1 MDAEVKEIIIKEILP
16 LVEKG
21 ELALFLG
28 AGTSI
33 GTPSINKMTVP
44 SSLELIERICT
55 ECGYEESDYSNTDLQ
70 TAFGTGQDEI
80 DNFENFLVSNFMCE
94 RPLHWQ
100 LSIYRLWWRI
110 IFTTNIDDI
119 PEKCI
124 DILKKDDKS
133 YPDYHVFN
141 YLDREP
147 VFRIP
152 TSPEVVKLH
161 GCVNKVKDGF
171 VFDSVSYADNT
182 VKQSDWISRCALH
195 ITHGHCLFVGSKFKE
210 SDIEFAI
217 RQRKNWDNESPN
229 LTNWIVLKDFST
241 MEEKSYLRRGIKP
254 LKCNADE
261 LFNLLYE
268 NAQYVSPTKFIKRKA
283 PFLSHAESNSKALAW
298 FSENLESVRD
308 MIRHWGSKTGPY
320 TRFYFGDM
328 PDWFYIS
335 HNVPAKFNTVDS
347 VVRSVL
353 SFKSSNEKANLI
365 NIIGSVGSGKTT
377 IALQA
382 LSILSQTQDN
392 VYNFMG
398 INGIHIEHLWNV
410 IKDIKGLVVIYID
423 SAANHF
429 YAVNDVIQ
437 RALDNNTGCK
447 LCIITEDRSVQYYR
461 NHRHLYQI
469 PNKIINKIII
479 NTLSRS
485 DASSLLNKAD
495 SLGVIYEKLKDL
507 SSEQRIN
514 KVVNFDKGYNGDLLA
529 TLYDLSSGE
538 SYRKKLNDEYQEITS
553 PQARSIYE
561 TISLVTACKL
571 PLPLN
576 YLSETENISV
586 SSTMNY
592 LKEDLEGKIHIREHG
607 NSMISVTARHYTIAE
622 FHLTKCFTKEKIKDT
637 IIKLMHCMS
646 KKFTIDDIKMHPI
659 SYRIYR
665 STLSYHF
672 LSEQI
677 FSNKDDYKYIHE
689 IYSTCQSLYAHDGVF
704 WLQYGRFLEKDSQ
717 VPEALHCFRRGLD
730 LYDSFQ
736 IRHALG
742 HLLLKK
748 YRTEGMKEYDE
759 YLEGISWLEG
769 EIKSRATDSYSYT
782 SLCSELTKIITLS
795 PENTHAIETLKK
807 YVSLALTE
815 NCFGDDALI
824 KVITNSMR
832 EIGKTKK

>member
-1 MDAEVKEIIIKEILP
+1 MDQDVREIIINDILP

-33 GTPSINKMTVP
+33 GTPSINRMTIP
-44 SSLELIERICT
+44 STKQLIERICQT
-55 ECGYEESDYSNTDLQ
+55 CGYEESEYINTDLQ

-80 DNFENFLVSNFMCE
+80 DNFENFLISNFMCE
-94 RPLHWQ
+94 RPLNWQ
-100 LSIYRLWWRI
+100 LRIFRLWWRI
-110 IFTTNIDDI
+110 IFTTNIDDV

-124 DILKKDDKS
+124 EILKKDDKS

-161 GCVNKVKDGF
+161 GCVNKAKEGF

-210 SDIEFAI
+210 SDIEFSI
-217 RQRKNWDNESPN
+217 RQRKNWDKEGSN
-229 LTNWIVLKDFST
+229 LTNWIVLNDFSL

-254 LKCNADE
+254 IKCSAEE
-261 LFNLLYE
+261 LFNLIFD
-268 NAQYVSPTKFIKRKA
+268 NAHYVSPTKFIKRKA
-283 PFLSHAESNSKALAW
+283 PFLSNTDSNSKALAW

-308 MIRHWGSKTGPY
+308 MIQHWSSKTGPY

-335 HNVPAKFNTVDS
+335 HNVPAKFSSVDNILQS
-347 VVRSVL
+347 TL
-353 SFKSSNEKANLI
+353 SFKNSNEKACLI

-377 IALQA
+377 VALQA
-382 LSILSQTQDN
+382 LAIMSQTQNN

-398 INGIHIEHLWNV
+398 INGIHIDHLWNV
-410 IKDIKGLVVIYID
+410 IKDVKGLVVIYID

-429 YAVNDVIQ
+429 YAVNDIIQ

-447 LCIITEDRSVQYYR
+447 LCIITEDRSVQFYR
-461 NHRHLYQI
+461 NYRHLYQI
-469 PNKIINKIII
+469 PSKITNKIII
-479 NTLSRS
+479 NTLSRN
-485 DASSLLNKAD
+485 DAASLLSKSD

-507 SSEQRIN
+507 TNEQKIN
-514 KVVNFDKGYNGDLLA
+514 KIISFDKGYNGDLLA

-538 SYRKKLNDEYQEITS
+538 SYRKKLNDEYQEINT
-553 PQARSIYE
+553 QEARSIYE

-576 YLSETENISV
+576 YLSETENISI
-586 SSTMNY
+586 SSVMKY
-592 LKEDLEGKIHIREHG
+592 LNEDLEGKVHIREHG
-607 NSMISVTARHYTIAE
+607 NSMISTTARHYTIAE
-622 FHLTKCFTKEKIKDT
+622 FHLTKCFSKEKVKNT
-637 IIKLMHCMS
+637 IIKLMRCMS

-677 FSNKDDYKYIHE
+677 FSKKEDYKYIHE
-689 IYSTCQSLYAHDGVF
+689 IYSTCQSLYSHDGVF

-736 IRHALG
+736 TRHALG

-748 YRTEGMKEYDE
+748 YRTEGMKDESEYM
-759 YLEGISWLEG
+759 EGISWLEG

-782 SLCSELTKIITLS
+782 SLCSELTKIILID
-795 PENTHAIETLKK
+795 PLNIHAIQTLQK
-807 YVSLALTE
+807 YVSLALNE

-824 KVITNSMR
+824 RTITKSMQA
-832 EIGKTKK
+832 IKTIPN